1 MVCVT
6 EALSTEKDGVKTG
19 PSAPN
24 SKKGACD
31 LSELRIETGERKS
44 QPWGSLK
51 TRYEGGP
58 GDILLRARW
67 ALPSHT
73 PQWAAMKADNTTGC
87 GR

>member
-6 EALSTEKDGVKTG
+6 EALSTEKDEVKTG

-44 QPWGSLK
+44 QPWGSVK
-51 TRYEGGP
+51 TRVDQGTSSSGHDGP
-58 GDILLRARW
+58 S
-67 ALPSHT
+67 LPT
-73 PQWAAMKADNTTGC
+73 PHSEQQ
-87 GR
+87 